1 MLNPPRSDDPGAQSP
16 GHALGVAA
24 LGVAVLAVVT
34 AVAML
39 VTRTDV
45 TSAAS
50 ATMSAPTPAGASPAC
65 SYIPDGTPA
74 VPVRPPAQLRPPHN
88 GTLQVELTTSAG
100 PIPLTLDRSLAPCSV
115 ASMLSLATQ
124 GYFSNTLCHRLTTS
138 VIFVLQCGDPTGN
151 GTGGPGYT
159 VPDEPPAAGSAD
171 YPRGTVAMSNAGQ
184 PHTGGSQFFLVYR
197 DSPLPPAYT
206 VLGTVGEAGLL
217 TVDRVAAAGTVSGS
231 GDGSPARPV
240 TIRTVS
246 AAG

>member
-50 ATMSAPTPAGASPAC
+50 ATMSAPTPAGALPAC

-88 GTLQVELTTSAG
+88 GTLQVEL
-100 PIPLTLDRSLAPCSV
+100 
-115 ASMLSLATQ
+115 ATQ
-124 GYFSNTLCHRLTTS
+124 GYYNDTPCHRLTTS
-138 VIFVLQCGDPTGN
+138 VIFMLQCGDPTGT
-151 GTGGPGYT
+151 GIGGPGYT

-171 YPRGTVAMSNAGQ
+171 YPRGTVAMSNSGQ

-206 VLGTVGEAGLL
+206 VLGTVGEAGLM
-217 TVDRVAAAGTVSGS
+217 TVDRVAATGTVSGS

-246 AAG
+246 ASG